1 VLTLRLTRGLH
12 HFVFIFNRQDGI
24 PLDNLTW
31 TLQAD
36 VGAQFTVVALPDR
49 SSSEEQQNPARA
61 GMLSF
66 ACIIQVRT
74 RDSSL
79 VLFLRWE
86 KALISLRMCT
96 QYFWHVNWSQHGCI
110 VHNLMVFLAT
120 LARCGAI
127 LFCPSIMGFFA
138 QVCCTVANPVLGAI
152 CYVCYATGG
161 RSARIS

>member
-79 VLFLRWE
+79 VLFLR
-86 KALISLRMCT
+86 
-96 QYFWHVNWSQHGCI
+96 
-110 VHNLMVFLAT
+110 
-120 LARCGAI
+120 
-127 LFCPSIMGFFA
+127 
-138 QVCCTVANPVLGAI
+138 
-152 CYVCYATGG
+152 
-161 RSARIS
+161 